1 MGPCYIQLLGEVA
14 KILLSYYHD
23 SSADIA
29 AQDVVGKTPLHW
41 AVGCADKDMVALL
54 LSRGANFNV

>member
-1 MGPCYIQLLGEVA
+1 MLGEVA